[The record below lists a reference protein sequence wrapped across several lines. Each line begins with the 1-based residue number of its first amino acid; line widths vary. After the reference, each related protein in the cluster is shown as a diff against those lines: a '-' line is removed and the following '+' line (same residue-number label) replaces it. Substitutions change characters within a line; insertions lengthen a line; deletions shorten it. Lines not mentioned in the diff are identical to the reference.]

1 MAALPFTW
9 GSELT
14 CVAELVTEITSDAPA
29 TKRAYAC
36 VQTYIHIY
44 FTNNRTEK
52 FPTVFFKVRPW
63 EISI

>member
-1 MAALPFTW
+1 MAVLPFTW

-44 FTNNRTEK
+44 FTNNIYEDRK
-52 FPTVFFKVRPW
+52 VSNCFF
-63 EISI
+63 